1 MRCKTMNW
9 VEKGPGMSFLGQT
22 HHDTWSPM
30 RVSEL
35 GYGNKL
41 SLFSG
46 SECGSWDG
54 LGQATSIPP
63 VRHTNYH
70 SLNIL
75 VCSVPEKGT
84 HFADNGTLFCK
95 KWHNF
100 WFQKWVHFLVPEM
113 GTSFY
118 VSKGRTQKW
127 VPNMSPFLEPENS
140 DFGCR
145 ASVKYMI
152 RSKLTNHVHKDCF
165 YQAHMSCNTAPC
177 LEVLQGF
184 WNLHHTYPSLSKAS
198 TNIRK
203 VLLSTQPAITAQ
215 PPQSCLSK
223 RTWNGSKVYQDTMM
237 RHRIRLQNCDRAP
250 HTWKLASAVIT
261 STKCLTNWHS
271 NWHEILRRLQHNF
284 IHTHIIHLEHV
295 NINSMLAGQ
304 CRPCRR
310 GALWEVFSVPSSGTE
325 KHVFLYWA
333 AL

>member
-1 MRCKTMNW
+1 
-9 VEKGPGMSFLGQT
+9 
-22 HHDTWSPM
+22 
-30 RVSEL
+30 
-35 GYGNKL
+35 
-41 SLFSG
+41 
-46 SECGSWDG
+46 
-54 LGQATSIPP
+54 
-63 VRHTNYH
+63 
-70 SLNIL
+70 
-75 VCSVPEKGT
+75 
-84 HFADNGTLFCK
+84 
-95 KWHNF
+95 
-100 WFQKWVHFLVPEM
+100 M

-118 VSKGRTQKW
+118 VSTGRTQKW

-152 RSKLTNHVHKDCF
+152 RSKLTNHVNKDCF

-198 TNIRK
+198 THICK

-271 NWHEILRRLQHNF
+271 NWHEHIASFTTLFYSYAH
-284 IHTHIIHLEHV
+284 HT
-295 NINSMLAGQ
+295 S
-304 CRPCRR
+304 RTR
-310 GALWEVFSVPSSGTE
+310 
-325 KHVFLYWA
+325 
-333 AL
+333 